1 MDKLNNP
8 QLDAELNKLSPF
20 ELKGRIIAAA
30 DEKVK
35 SAAYTLLN
43 AGAATPTG

>member
-1 MDKLNNP
+1 MEKQQNI
-8 QLDAELNKLSPF
+8 QLDAELSKLSPF

-35 SAAYTLLN
+35 NAAYTL
-43 AGAATPTG
+43 